1 MRIYAERPARA
12 ARQLLADVVA
22 LGWVVAWIVA
32 GVTIHGLLL
41 ALQSPGRR
49 LVTAGETV
57 ARTFDD
63 AARTA
68 GGIPFVGDD
77 LARSL
82 GSGTEAGASL
92 AAAGQEHIDTIAA
105 LAVTAGTGIAVLGAL
120 PVVLVWLPARI
131 RFARAAAAAVAAR
144 EIGPELLALRA
155 LTNRPVRELLAVVP
169 DPVAAWR
176 SADPHALDGFAE
188 LELRALGLRGRSRA
202 PLPAGAETAD

>member
-41 ALQSPGRR
+41 ALQSPARR